1 MKVERAHGAL
11 RFEYRLGWDTS
22 IIYNRQA
29 IRGMRHI
36 VFTIGRCGRF
46 FYAGAVE
53 GDLKDRTMEAA
64 FDNHSHAVIGA
75 RFRTATG
82 AQRACEKYERQWLRK
97 RKPAKRC
104 PCKKVRKG

>member
-1 MKVERAHGAL
+1 
-11 RFEYRLGWDTS
+11 
-22 IIYNRQA
+22 
-29 IRGMRHI
+29 MRHI